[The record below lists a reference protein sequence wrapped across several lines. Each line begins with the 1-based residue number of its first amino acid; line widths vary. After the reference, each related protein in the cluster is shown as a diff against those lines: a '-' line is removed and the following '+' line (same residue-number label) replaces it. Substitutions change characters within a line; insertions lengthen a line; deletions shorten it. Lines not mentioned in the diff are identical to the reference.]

1 MKGLRRIL
9 GILVMIAGILGLVLS
24 IAGLVGVW
32 MVKPIIAGYTDS
44 TILTL
49 NTSISTSQSAMQITG
64 QTLNAAVDS
73 VDALSEMLANTA
85 ISVEDTQPVIT
96 QLNQVIGETLP
107 VTLESA
113 ADSLATAGQAASVL
127 DGAIQSLQTFQ
138 ALLSAT
144 PLLGALVQPSQP
156 YNPDIPLSESLT
168 QLAGTLDDL
177 PATFTQMSKDLDKA
191 DDNLAA
197 IQTNLTTMSE
207 SVGLISESVGEYG
220 AIITQSQTSMEGVN
234 TILTDFQSNLNKYLD
249 GIAIVFSLFFL
260 WLLAAQVV
268 ILSQGWELFQ
278 GTAGRMEG
286 EPELVIVEDTGK
298 VRTEPPSAG

>member
-1 MKGLRRIL
+1 MKGLRRVL

-24 IAGLVGVW
+24 IAGLVGIW
-32 MVKPIIAGYTDS
+32 MVKPTIAGYTDS

-64 QTLNAAVDS
+64 QTLDAAVTS

-85 ISVEDTQPVIT
+85 VSVEDTQPVIT

-107 VTLESA
+107 VTLQSA
-113 ADSLATAGQAASVL
+113 TDSLVTASQAAGVL

-144 PLLGALVQPSQP
+144 PLLGALIQPSQP
-156 YNPDIPLSESLT
+156 YNPDVPLSESLT
-168 QLAGTLDDL
+168 QLAGTLEDL
-177 PATFTQMSKDLDKA
+177 PATFTQMSEDLDRA
-191 DDNLAA
+191 DDNLVS
-197 IQTNLTTMSE
+197 IQTNLNTMSE
-207 SVGLISESVGEYG
+207 SVGLISESIGEYET
-220 AIITQSQTSMEGVN
+220 IITQSQTSMEGVN
-234 TILTDFQSNLNKYLD
+234 TILTDFQTNLNKYLD
-249 GIAIVFSLFFL
+249 GIAIVFTLFFL

-278 GTAGRMEG
+278 GTTGRMAG
-286 EPELVIVEDTGK
+286 APEVVVVEETGAT
-298 VRTEPPSAG
+298 RTIPPSEG